1 MDWLHE
7 NEDRLPSDFMALP
20 LDFDLVIGILTR
32 ERIRLL
38 DHLRTNGPAESLQEL
53 ADALDRDKTAVSRDV
68 SFLNP
73 ALVQVESHGRQKRI
87 WASDKPI
94 IIY

>member
-1 MDWLHE
+1 MQWIHE
-7 NEDRLPSDFMALP
+7 NEDRLPEDFMALP
-20 LDFDLVIGILTR
+20 LDYDLVIGLLTR

-38 DHLRTNGPAESLQEL
+38 DHLRTHGPVDSLQEL

-68 SFLNP
+68 AFLTP
-73 ALVQVESHGRQKRI
+73 ALIQVETHGRQKRI
-87 WASDKPI
+87 HATDRPI